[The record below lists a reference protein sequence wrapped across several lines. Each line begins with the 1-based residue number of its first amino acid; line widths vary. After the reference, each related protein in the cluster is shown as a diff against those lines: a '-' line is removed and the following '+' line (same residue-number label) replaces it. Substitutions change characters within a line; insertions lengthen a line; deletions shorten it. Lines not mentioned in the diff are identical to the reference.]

1 MRGCGNTGNARA
13 AARAKRWPMFTS
25 LRKQRAAGSQFLLG
39 KHMICGQGL
48 PQPYEGVWQHRK
60 RARGSARETVAN
72 VYKPEETARG
82 GEPIPIGKAYD
93 LRTGI
98 AASL

>member
-1 MRGCGNTGNARA
+1 MNGYRNRGKRARGS
-13 AARAKRWPMFTS
+13 ARETVANVYK
-25 LRKQRAAGSQFLLG
+25 LAAGSQFLLE

-82 GEPIPIGKAYD
+82 GEPITIGKAYD
-93 LRTGI
+93 MRTGI
-98 AASL
+98 AAAL